1 VVNGEAWR
9 LFKEAYPERDFSDFW
24 LEVSLNFSICSFD
37 LSLFFLQHDGYAPAA
52 EASSSRSFVKME
64 PLSPKTGDYDFA
76 YASDTVENNGRD
88 PGHIVELSY

>member
-1 VVNGEAWR
+1 
-9 LFKEAYPERDFSDFW
+9 
-24 LEVSLNFSICSFD
+24 
-37 LSLFFLQHDGYAPAA
+37 
-52 EASSSRSFVKME
+52 ME